1 MIISLFLGCT
11 SVKPLVLTDI
21 MIHIQNQSQFEI
33 SSVQLKYKQ
42 GDIVINDLAALGSAQ
57 RRLQTPH
64 DTDLLL
70 DIQYVQG
77 QHYRE
82 HLTFVMQ
89 AGTVGQLDLSIT
101 PQQDVIVSGDF
112 GSE

>member
-33 SSVQLKYKQ
+33 SSIQLKYKQ
-42 GDIVINDLAALGSAQ
+42 GDIVINDLVALGSAQ

-77 QHYRE
+77 HTIVNISPLSCKQE
-82 HLTFVMQ
+82 
-89 AGTVGQLDLSIT
+89 QLDSLI
-101 PQQDVIVSGDF
+101 
-112 GSE
+112 

>member
-1 MIISLFLGCT
+1 MTYYVQRL
-11 SVKPLVLTDI
+11 LVLLI
-21 MIHIQNQSQFEI
+21 I
-33 SSVQLKYKQ
+33 QLKYKQ
-42 GDIVINDLAALGSAQ
+42 GDIVINDLVALGSAQ